1 MTQVDEET
9 QDVLEQLS
17 LLAPG
22 ARDKPQP
29 AAHAFAQLK
38 GQLEP
43 AESRSSRPRFS
54 APYWIR
60 SLDKMFRRRT
70 VAVGLSFVLLLAILF
85 SFPAVRAG
93 ASEFLGLFRVQ
104 KFAPISISPEQI
116 AILEQL
122 AEEGMEPGELVI
134 RNEPGAVTPVDSLAE
149 AGLRTGLNVRT
160 LSSLGKPDEVN
171 VLDGGDGYLIVDLAA
186 ARAIVEAAGA
196 DPALLPES
204 LDGARIDVVAFP
216 GVQQI
221 WSDEI
226 IFMQADSPLVE
237 YPDDVDPAILGEAL
251 LQVLGTE
258 PREARRIAQSIDW
271 ASTLLLPIPHE
282 MVTFNEVLVDGVNG
296 VALEPLDGAGGALL
310 WQKEGKVYML
320 NSEGSVDDLLN
331 IVNSLVVE

>member
-1 MTQVDEET
+1 MTQRDKET
-9 QDVLEQLS
+9 QEVLDQLS

-22 ARDKPQP
+22 AQNKPQP

-38 GQLEP
+38 GQIEP
-43 AESRSSRPRFS
+43 AAGRSSRPRFS
-54 APYWIR
+54 APCWIR

-70 VAVGLSFVLLLAILF
+70 LAVGLSFVLLLAILF

-104 KFAPISISPEQI
+104 KFAPISISPGQI

-134 RNEPGAVTPVDSLAE
+134 RNEPGAITVVDSLDE
-149 AGLRTGLNVRT
+149 ASLRTGLDVRT
-160 LSSLGKPDEVN
+160 LSSLGEPDEIN
-171 VLDGGDGYLIVDLAA
+171 VLDGGDGYLIIDLAA

-196 DPALLPES
+196 DPALLPDS
-204 LDGARIDVVAFP
+204 LDGARVDVAAFP
-216 GVQQI
+216 GVQQL
-221 WSDEI
+221 WGEDI
-226 IFMQADSPLVE
+226 IFMQAESPLVE
-237 YPDDVDPAILGEAL
+237 YPDDIDPAVLGEAL

-271 ASTLLLPIPHE
+271 ASTLLLPIPSE
-282 MVTFNEVLVDGVNG
+282 MVTFSEVVVDGVNG
-296 VALEPLDGAGGALL
+296 VALEPLDGEGSAML

-320 NSEGSVDDLLN
+320 NGQGPVEELLSIVASSE
-331 IVNSLVVE
+331 

>member
-1 MTQVDEET
+1 MTQSDKET
-9 QDVLEQLS
+9 QEVLDQLS

-22 ARDKPQP
+22 AQDKPQP
-29 AAHAFAQLK
+29 AAEAYAQIM

-43 AESRSSRPRFS
+43 AESRSSS
-54 APYWIR
+54 WIR
-60 SLDKMFRRRT
+60 SLDTMFRKRT

-104 KFAPISISPEQI
+104 KFAPISITPGQI

-134 RNEPGAVTPVDSLAE
+134 RNEPGAITPVDSLGE
-149 AGLRTGLNVRT
+149 AGLRTGLDVRT
-160 LSSLGKPDEVN
+160 LSSMGEPDEIN
-171 VLDGGDGYLIVDLAA
+171 VLDGGDGYLIIDLAA

-204 LDGARIDVVAFP
+204 LDGARVDVAAFP
-216 GVQQI
+216 GVQQV
-221 WSDEI
+221 WGEDI
-226 IFMQADSPLVE
+226 IFMQAESPLVE
-237 YPDDVDPAILGEAL
+237 YPDDIDPAVLGEAL

-271 ASTLLLPIPHE
+271 ASTLLLPIPSE
-282 MVTFNEVLVDGVNG
+282 MVTFSEVVVDGVNG
-296 VALEPLDGAGGALL
+296 VALEPLDGEGGSLM

-320 NSEGSVDDLLN
+320 NGKGDVGELL
-331 IVNSLVVE
+331 SLVVE